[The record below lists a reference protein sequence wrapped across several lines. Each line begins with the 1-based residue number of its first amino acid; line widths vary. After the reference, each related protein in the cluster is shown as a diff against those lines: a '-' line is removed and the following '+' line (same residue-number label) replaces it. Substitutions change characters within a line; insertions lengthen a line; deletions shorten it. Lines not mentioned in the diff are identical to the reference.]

1 MHEFHERNNQVVLI
15 FIIDKH
21 NYDKLQDVVNYID
34 KNAPWINT
42 LRIGLMR
49 NEDDYWNDNSLGVI
63 SFEQYRDS
71 IQNLIDTYN
80 GRLSFE
86 ILTKGVLIFNNN
98 QQSSCS
104 VDRFR
109 NVYTD
114 MTYSDCVMGVSKN
127 HKPVSEN
134 KIFLP
139 THTVCQLTNKP
150 HCLIYKVQL
159 MKKQNKE
166 L

>member
-80 GRLSFE
+80 GRLSFK
-86 ILTKGVLIFNNN
+86 ILTKGVLIFDNN
-98 QQSSCS
+98 QQSRCS

-139 THTVCQLTNKP
+139 THTVCQLTNK
-150 HCLIYKVQL
+150 LTL
-159 MKKQNKE
+159 FN